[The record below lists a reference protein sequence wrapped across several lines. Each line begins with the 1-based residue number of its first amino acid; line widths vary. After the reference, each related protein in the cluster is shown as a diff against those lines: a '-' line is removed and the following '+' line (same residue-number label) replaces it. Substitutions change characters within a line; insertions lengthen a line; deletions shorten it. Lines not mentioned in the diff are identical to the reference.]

1 MKDIF
6 YYTPRNKLK
15 TKMNKD
21 MCYCSQRNKLK
32 RKKNNK
38 LT

>member
-6 YYTPRNKLK
+6 YYTPKNKLN

-21 MCYCSQRNKLK
+21 IFRLTPRNKLK
-32 RKKNNK
+32 RKKKNK
-38 LT
+38 